1 MSSDLE
7 ALARL
12 LRVAPE
18 SQTADDADEEGRR
31 LEAFAMDLATAKAT
45 AGDDR
50 ASTETFSA
58 LVQGRLLS
66 RAYRLP
72 PGAPGAASPGSVLRV
87 VQCVRLMLRHGPFVA
102 RLGEIAGAAEALG
115 DKFRAYA
122 DLHRAHS
129 DVSLAEP
136 ADGVRDEAS
145 EDADAPSATSPFA
158 FREEILR
165 ELASVFKKV
174 ATTPRDTARGGTD
187 ASSTR
192 DPPDGDLPDAAHVV
206 AIGLLSTRD
215 PSLLASA
222 LVILR
227 ATTSRAFCQSRARA
241 VARADCFHRLVAAL
255 REYAAPF
262 DRLAADVLQNLSR
275 LAEGREGACAA
286 GAVRVALELIQSP
299 EGEASSS
306 SSPSSAAPAPRD
318 ANSSGS
324 SGKKALAL
332 RVLCGLLQDRAAVAE
347 ARAAGAP
354 AVVTRALRRAIDGRS
369 SFKTEDESATACLC
383 CSALTRLA
391 ADDDGGE
398 AVARADG
405 VYALGRVLVVSKR
418 ASCFSSVTEKTE
430 NGNVTPTEGRTT
442 TTRRRVVD
450 ESSESSETSEAT
462 RVRPETIER
471 ETKKASALVEET
483 CARAFR
489 ALRFVFSCDRDR
501 VRVAFKPL
509 FPPDL
514 FAAFIDVGQ
523 YKPELDLYE
532 GLVAAWLAQS
542 DPSAARF
549 ADALEKTLKPADPP
563 DGLDGLDGLDGFA
576 FDDWRARL
584 PAGEAGDHLKSLANA
599 PRVVRGYALVEC
611 LGEGAFGKVH
621 RALRARGG
629 GGFGAAVGAHRAR
642 AVKEMFPEEEGGSF
656 SEPARKNAKSDERR
670 ARFAEAVAREVR
682 ILSKL
687 HHPNIVRYVESF
699 ADAGS
704 VFIVMELAEGAS
716 LAERIAGF
724 RSANAR
730 APEPFLWDV
739 HTQVLL
745 ALRYLESEA
754 GVVHRDITP
763 NNILVDRDARRVK
776 LVDFGLAKALEPR
789 SGVFES
795 SSGDANDE
803 RDGEESTN
811 SAVGTMPYSAPEMIM
826 REPYGHKA
834 DVWSLGCVLYH
845 AAALTPAFGGSN
857 PLTVASQIVEG
868 RFERLEDATP
878 PGAYSRNLLDAVGA
892 MLVVDPAARPSAEA
906 AAARRCD
913 FVMREADRAREECDR
928 AREELRRER
937 LERNL
942 EASMERRRRDAAA
955 AFERRGARD
964 DDERRAERRVDPL
977 ETGLRRA
984 TSVPSGPE
992 RADGGNRVKIA
1003 PGRLRAVHDP
1013 ATELLAVMHKLAFV
1027 DRLPPSAPRDARRA
1041 VAHRFAEYVFS
1052 AARSAGAVKAEAAKL
1067 LQASPDATPA
1077 GASGAGAGETYE
1089 DVARVLEELLLE
1101 HGFYA
1106 AARAESR

>member
-50 ASTETFSA
+50 ASTETFCA

-122 DLHRAHS
+122 DLHRAHG

-174 ATTPRDTARGGTD
+174 ATTPRDAPRDAARGGTD

-192 DPPDGDLPDAAHVV
+192 DPPDENLPDAAHVV
-206 AIGLLSTRD
+206 SIGLLSTRD

-227 ATTSRAFCQSRARA
+227 ATTSRGGSNRRALA

-275 LAEGREGACAA
+275 LAEGRDGARAA

-299 EGEASSS
+299 EGGE
-306 SSPSSAAPAPRD
+306 AAPAPRD
-318 ANSSGS
+318 S
-324 SGKKALAL
+324 KRALAL

-369 SFKTEDESATACLC
+369 GKTEDESATACLC

-405 VYALGRVLVVSKR
+405 VYALGRALVVSKR
-418 ASCFSSVTEKTE
+418 ACFSVTENTE
-430 NGNVTPTEGRTT
+430 NGNVTTEGRTT
-442 TTRRRVVD
+442 TTRVVVD
-450 ESSESSETSEAT
+450 ETSETPETSETSEPS
-462 RVRPETIER
+462 RVPETIER
-471 ETKKASALVEET
+471 ETKKALVEET

-563 DGLDGLDGLDGFA
+563 DGFAPDGLDGFA

-584 PAGEAGDHLKSLANA
+584 PAGEAGDFGDPHPHRLANA

-629 GGFGAAVGAHRAR
+629 GGFGAAVGGGAR

-656 SEPARKNAKSDERR
+656 SEPNAKSDAA

-776 LVDFGLAKALEPR
+776 LVDFGLAKALGPR
-789 SGVFES
+789 SVA
-795 SSGDANDE
+795 SSGDANGE
-803 RDGEESTN
+803 RDSESN
-811 SAVGTMPYSAPEMIM
+811 AAVGTMPYSAPEMIM

-913 FVMREADRAREECDR
+913 LVMREADRAREECDR

-955 AFERRGARD
+955 AFERRGAKD
-964 DDERRAERRVDPL
+964 DDERRADAVDPR
-977 ETGLRRA
+977 GLRRA
-984 TSVPSGPE
+984 TSIPGPE

-1041 VAHRFAEYVFS
+1041 VARRFAEYVFS

>member
-1 MSSDLE
+1 M
-7 ALARL
+7 
-12 LRVAPE
+12 
-18 SQTADDADEEGRR
+18 
-31 LEAFAMDLATAKAT
+31 
-45 AGDDR
+45 
-50 ASTETFSA
+50 
-58 LVQGRLLS
+58 
-66 RAYRLP
+66 
-72 PGAPGAASPGSVLRV
+72 
-87 VQCVRLMLRHGPFVA
+87 
-102 RLGEIAGAAEALG
+102 
-115 DKFRAYA
+115 
-122 DLHRAHS
+122 
-129 DVSLAEP
+129 
-136 ADGVRDEAS
+136 
-145 EDADAPSATSPFA
+145 
-158 FREEILR
+158 
-165 ELASVFKKV
+165 
-174 ATTPRDTARGGTD
+174 
-187 ASSTR
+187 
-192 DPPDGDLPDAAHVV
+192 
-206 AIGLLSTRD
+206 
-215 PSLLASA
+215 
-222 LVILR
+222 
-227 ATTSRAFCQSRARA
+227 
-241 VARADCFHRLVAAL
+241 
-255 REYAAPF
+255 
-262 DRLAADVLQNLSR
+262 
-275 LAEGREGACAA
+275 
-286 GAVRVALELIQSP
+286 
-299 EGEASSS
+299 
-306 SSPSSAAPAPRD
+306 
-318 ANSSGS
+318 
-324 SGKKALAL
+324 
-332 RVLCGLLQDRAAVAE
+332 
-347 ARAAGAP
+347 
-354 AVVTRALRRAIDGRS
+354 
-369 SFKTEDESATACLC
+369 
-383 CSALTRLA
+383 
-391 ADDDGGE
+391 
-398 AVARADG
+398 
-405 VYALGRVLVVSKR
+405 
-418 ASCFSSVTEKTE
+418 
-430 NGNVTPTEGRTT
+430 
-442 TTRRRVVD
+442 
-450 ESSESSETSEAT
+450 
-462 RVRPETIER
+462 
-471 ETKKASALVEET
+471 
-483 CARAFR
+483 
-489 ALRFVFSCDRDR
+489 
-501 VRVAFKPL
+501 RVAFKPL

-563 DGLDGLDGLDGFA
+563 DGFAPDGLDGFA

-584 PAGEAGDHLKSLANA
+584 PAGEAGDFGDPHPHRLANA

-629 GGFGAAVGAHRAR
+629 GGFGAAVGGGAR

-656 SEPARKNAKSDERR
+656 SEPNAKSDAA

-776 LVDFGLAKALEPR
+776 LVDFGLAKALGPR
-789 SGVFES
+789 SVA
-795 SSGDANDE
+795 SSGDANGE
-803 RDGEESTN
+803 RDSESN
-811 SAVGTMPYSAPEMIM
+811 AAVGTMPYSAPEMIM

-913 FVMREADRAREECDR
+913 LVMREADRAREECDR

-955 AFERRGARD
+955 AFERRGAKD
-964 DDERRAERRVDPL
+964 DDERRADAVDPR
-977 ETGLRRA
+977 GLRRA
-984 TSVPSGPE
+984 TSIPGPE

-1041 VAHRFAEYVFS
+1041 VARRFAEYVFS

>member
-299 EGEASSS
+299 EAE
-306 SSPSSAAPAPRD
+306 PEAAPAPRD

-369 SFKTEDESATACLC
+369 SFKTEDESARLACLC

-405 VYALGRVLVVSKR
+405 VYALGRVLVVTKR
-418 ASCFSSVTEKTE
+418 AACFSSVTEKTE

-450 ESSESSETSEAT
+450 EASETSETSEAT

-532 GLVAAWLAQS
+532 GLVAAWLSDPS

-549 ADALEKTLKPADPP
+549 ADALEKTLKPKADPP

-584 PAGEAGDHLKSLANA
+584 PAGEAGDFGFAKPNA

-724 RSANAR
+724 RSADAR

-776 LVDFGLAKALEPR
+776 LVDFGLAKTLGPR
-789 SGVFES
+789 SVA
-795 SSGDANDE
+795 SSGDANGE
-803 RDGEESTN
+803 RDSESN
-811 SAVGTMPYSAPEMIM
+811 AAVGTMPYSAPEMIM

-892 MLVVDPAARPSAEA
+892 MLVVDPAARPSAEE

-964 DDERRAERRVDPL
+964 DDERRADEHRDPR
-977 ETGLRRA
+977 GLRRA
-984 TSVPSGPE
+984 TSVPGPE

>member
-187 ASSTR
+187 ASSTSS

-299 EGEASSS
+299 EKDPE
-306 SSPSSAAPAPRD
+306 AAPAPRD

-369 SFKTEDESATACLC
+369 SFKTEDESARLACLC

-450 ESSESSETSEAT
+450 EASEASVTSEAT

-532 GLVAAWLAQS
+532 GLVAAWLSDPS

-549 ADALEKTLKPADPP
+549 ADALEKTLKPKADPP

-642 AVKEMFPEEEGGSF
+642 AVKEMFPEEEGGSS
-656 SEPARKNAKSDERR
+656 SEPNAKSEERR

-724 RSANAR
+724 RSADAR

-776 LVDFGLAKALEPR
+776 LVDFGLAKALR
-789 SGVFES
+789 
-795 SSGDANDE
+795 DANGE
-803 RDGEESTN
+803 RDSESN
-811 SAVGTMPYSAPEMIM
+811 AAVGTMPYSAPEMIM

-937 LERNL
+937 LERTL

-955 AFERRGARD
+955 AFERRGA
-964 DDERRAERRVDPL
+964 
-977 ETGLRRA
+977 
-984 TSVPSGPE
+984 
-992 RADGGNRVKIA
+992 
-1003 PGRLRAVHDP
+1003 
-1013 ATELLAVMHKLAFV
+1013 
-1027 DRLPPSAPRDARRA
+1027 
-1041 VAHRFAEYVFS
+1041 
-1052 AARSAGAVKAEAAKL
+1052 
-1067 LQASPDATPA
+1067 
-1077 GASGAGAGETYE
+1077 
-1089 DVARVLEELLLE
+1089 
-1101 HGFYA
+1101 
-1106 AARAESR
+1106 